1 MFTFPPAAPGPE
13 GAGGPTLFFISAAM
27 VMKACSTLVAF
38 LADVSKNG
46 MPSWSAYSCN
56 KEI

>member
-1 MFTFPPAAPGPE
+1 MFTFPAWGPE

-27 VMKACSTLVAF
+27 VMNACSTFVAF

-46 MPSWSAYSCN
+46 MPSWSAYSFAVV
-56 KEI
+56 